1 MSYDYLIDS
10 YAWIE
15 YFRGTEKGETAKPL
29 IEGGKSATSS
39 ISLAE
44 LSEKYLRE
52 NLDFEE
58 DLKFIISSTKIIDV
72 DKEIALS
79 AGAMN
84 FENKKKIK
92 DWGMADAII
101 LASAK
106 KLNAKV
112 VTGDKHFQGMDSVLI

>member
-1 MSYDYLIDS
+1 MFSDIQGV
-10 YAWIE
+10 I
-15 YFRGTEKGETAKPL
+15 FGNQ
-29 IEGGKSATSS
+29 I
-39 ISLAE
+39 
-44 LSEKYLRE
+44 
-52 NLDFEE
+52 N
-58 DLKFIISSTKIIDV
+58 FIISSNKIIDV
-72 DKEIALS
+72 DKDIALS
-79 AGAMN
+79 AGAIN